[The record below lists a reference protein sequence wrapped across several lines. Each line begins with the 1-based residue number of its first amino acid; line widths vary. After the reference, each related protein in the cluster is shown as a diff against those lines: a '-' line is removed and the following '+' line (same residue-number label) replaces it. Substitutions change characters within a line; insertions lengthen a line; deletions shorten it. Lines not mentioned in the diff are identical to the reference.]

1 MAGTFRDLINEV
13 LDLGSHGTGDDFEDM
28 VKAAINRTY
37 RRVLQK
43 TRQETTLREF
53 SLATVA
59 DTSKYGMPL
68 YVKRILNIEDAT
80 NNRTVYDISWREFDN
95 LYAGNDTTG
104 DPTRAYVLGTFGTAS
119 QNASASVFNIVSSNT
134 ADANNSYVTI
144 TGYVSGHLVAETI
157 TLNGLVVSTGS
168 TSFDANGIERV
179 VVHGGT
185 NIAIVGTVTVK
196 DAGGSTMAVI
206 PPTFKSP
213 SHLWIEFYPIPDGVI
228 TYTVRSEMRKPDL
241 VSDEDWPEIDEDFHN
256 IIVWGAGAD
265 VLPNVGKGDQAD
277 RLRRDYEE
285 GLMEALNAQGEHP
298 GRVRTFSD
306 LDLGSAY
313 PRRPVV
319 KGVDYA

>member
-13 LDLGSHGTGDDFEDM
+13 LDLGSHGTGDDFEGM

-37 RRVLQK
+37 RRILQK
-43 TRQETTLREF
+43 TRQENTLREF
-53 SLATVA
+53 SLSTVA
-59 DTSKYGMPL
+59 STSKYGMPL

-80 NNRTVYDISWREFDN
+80 NLRTVYDISWREFDS
-95 LYAGNDTTG
+95 LYAGNTTTG

-119 QNASASVFNIVSSNT
+119 QNASASVFNIVSSDT
-134 ADANNSYVTI
+134 ADANNSYVTV
-144 TGYVSGHLVAETI
+144 TGYVSGHLVSETI

-179 VVHGGT
+179 VVHSGS
-185 NIAIVGTVTVK
+185 NIAIVGTITVK
-196 DAGGSTMAVI
+196 DASDSTMAII

-213 SHLWIEFYPIPDGVI
+213 SHLWVEFYPIPDGV
-228 TYTVRSEMRKPDL
+228 TSYTVRSEMRKPDL
-241 VSDEDWPEIDEDFHN
+241 VSDEDWPEVDEDFHN

-265 VLPNVGKGDQAD
+265 VLPNVGKSNQAD

-285 GLMEALNAQGEHP
+285 GLMEALNAQGDHA

-306 LDLGSAY
+306 LDLSSSH
-313 PRRPVV
+313 PRRPVI
-319 KGVDYA
+319 KGVDYT